1 MRLCVRIVNTKIFTS
16 IDNLITQCNNTAAL
30 DLYSAAAL
38 DLYSAAALNLYSQ
51 AMRVQDLKLYL
62 LAAPQS
68 FHPQLSLC

>member
-1 MRLCVRIVNTKIFTS
+1 MIFTMRLCVRIVNTKIFTS

-38 DLYSAAALNLYSQ
+38 DLYSQ